1 MNLRLVSE
9 LVPHWAGRT
18 PKAIAL
24 SEAVRSWTY
33 AELNQAIRA
42 ATTTLEKAGVRPGD
56 RVLLVC
62 ENGSAAIA
70 LYFACTTL
78 RAWPVIV
85 NARLSDRE
93 IGDIRRHCHPRLAA
107 FTTEG
112 SIHALRHA
120 QKDHAVDAGIA
131 TLPGIVLGSVD
142 HESVCEPAE
151 GNSGNEVAALIYTSG
166 TTGEPKG
173 VMLSHKNLLF
183 AALGAAKVRRLAPS
197 DRVLSVLPIS
207 HILGLSG
214 VLLGSF
220 ANGAEVQLL
229 TRFDPASLLGK
240 IENAGT
246 TILIGTPAMYSMT
259 AEYAARKNLSR
270 LSAHGLR
277 IISAAGAPLDAAT
290 KANAEALFGRP
301 LRNGYGITECSP
313 TITLGDID
321 APCPDLSVGRAL
333 PGIETRIVGASG
345 SDVAIGEVGELWV
358 RGRGVMKG
366 YYRAQEETARAIDVD
381 GWFRT
386 GDLVQCVDGN
396 FTIVGR
402 SKEML
407 IRFGYNVY
415 PAEVEAVLNA
425 HPKIACSAV
434 LGSAI
439 EAGDEIAAFVEL
451 RGGETLRKCELA
463 EYAASRLAP
472 YKRPSVWIVVDK
484 LPLTPAGKVLKSAL
498 AARLAQAS

>member
-1 MNLRLVSE
+1 MIPRLVSG

-18 PKAIAL
+18 SNAVAL
-24 SEAVRSWTY
+24 SEADRSWTY
-33 AELNQAIRA
+33 AELDQAIRA
-42 ATTTLEKAGVRPGD
+42 ATAALENAGVRPGD
-56 RVLLVC
+56 RLLLVC
-62 ENGSAAIA
+62 ENGSAAVS

-78 RAWPVIV
+78 RAWPAIV

-93 IGDIRRHCHPRLAA
+93 IGEIRRHCHPRLAA
-107 FTTEG
+107 FATEG

-120 QKDHAVDAGIA
+120 QKGHAVDARVTG
-131 TLPGIVLGSVD
+131 LPGILFGPVD
-142 HESVCEPAE
+142 HDAVCERAE
-151 GNSGNEVAALIYTSG
+151 SDPENDVAALIYTSG

-183 AALGAAKVRRLAPS
+183 AAVGAARVRRLTS
-197 DRVLSVLPIS
+197 RDRVLSVLPIS

-214 VLLGSF
+214 VLLGAF

-240 IENAGT
+240 LENAGT

-270 LSAHGLR
+270 LSAPDLR
-277 IISAAGAPLDAAT
+277 IISTAGAPLDSAT
-290 KANAEALFGRP
+290 KANAEAVFGQP

-313 TITLGDID
+313 TVTLGDSD
-321 APCPDLSVGRAL
+321 TSSTDLGVGRAL
-333 PGIETRIVGASG
+333 PGIETRIVDGSGA
-345 SDVAIGEVGELWV
+345 DVGRGEVGELWV
-358 RGRGVMKG
+358 RGPGVMKG
-366 YYRAQEETARAIDVD
+366 YYRAPEETARAIDAN
-381 GWFRT
+381 GWFRS
-386 GDLVQCVDGN
+386 GDLVRCIDGN

-407 IRFGYNVY
+407 IRFGFNVY

-425 HPKIACSAV
+425 HPKIARSAV
-434 LGSAI
+434 LGSAN
-439 EAGDEIAAFVEL
+439 EAGEEIAAFVEL
-451 RGGETLRKCELA
+451 RGGETLRQSELA
-463 EYAASRLAP
+463 EYAANRLAP
-472 YKRPSVWIVVDK
+472 YKCPNAWIVVDK

-498 AARLAQAS
+498 AARLAEAS